1 MKVQRTLPPSAAP
14 IEWQDLLEGLLGLVH
29 SEAVVERLQDD
40 FRQHF
45 GVKHVWFVSSGKAA
59 LSLILSAL
67 HGLSGRNKVVLPGY
81 TCFSVP
87 SAVVRARLSVAL
99 CDVDPVSLDFDFGK
113 LSTVADSSAL
123 CVLATHLLGIGVD
136 VPRVVELCRQQG
148 IFVVEDVAQAFGG
161 EREGVPFGVLGDV
174 SFLSFGRGK
183 NITCGSGGAILTND
197 ERIGEALAREYALLP
212 QVSLIDMLKN
222 WLEVAVTKV
231 LINPALYWLPAG
243 LPFLKLGETKFY
255 TDFPITRLDPIRAGL
270 LRRWKRRL
278 ANSTTSRVMHSEQML
293 RSLARSNVQTI
304 KPSDQGQSVY
314 LRLPVLMRSK
324 QEKDAVCR
332 ASADQGL
339 GISPLY
345 PSSLQQIVEL
355 RDTLSC
361 QDVPQSTLIAERLV
375 TLPTHELLSASDI
388 VRISSAIHAAQR
400 VGGAA
405 TLPPHDFTSGQPQ
418 ASALPRI
425 T

>member
-14 IEWQDLLEGLLGLVH
+14 IEWQDLLQGLLGLVRPK
-29 SEAVVERLQDD
+29 VTVERLQDE

-59 LSLILSAL
+59 LSLILRAL
-67 HGLSGRNKVVLPGY
+67 HSLSGRSKVVLPGY

-87 SAVVRARLSVAL
+87 SAVVRARMSVAL
-99 CDVDPVSLDFDFGK
+99 CDLDPLSLEFDFAQFSK
-113 LSTVADSSAL
+113 VSDSS
-123 CVLATHLLGIGVD
+123 VLSVVVTHLLGIGVD
-136 VPRVVELCRQQG
+136 VSRIVDLCRQRG

-161 EREGVPFGVLGDV
+161 ECNGVPFGAMGDV

-197 ERIGEALAREYALLP
+197 DRIGKALAREYAQLP
-212 QVSLIDMLKN
+212 EVSLVDMLRN
-222 WLEVAVTKV
+222 WLEVALTKV
-231 LINPALYWLPAG
+231 LINPSLYWLPVG

-255 TDFPITRLDPIRAGL
+255 TDFPVARLDPIRAGL

-278 ANSTTSRVMHSEQML
+278 ANSTASRVGHSEQML
-293 RSLARSNVQTI
+293 RSLALSKVQTI
-304 KPSDQGQSVY
+304 KPSGRAQSVY

-332 ASADQGL
+332 TSADQGL

-345 PSSLQQIVEL
+345 PSSLQYIAEL
-355 RDTLSC
+355 RDTLSS
-361 QDVPQSTLIAERLV
+361 QNVPQSTMIAERLV
-375 TLPTHELLSASDI
+375 TLPTHELVSDSDL
-388 VRISSAIHAAQR
+388 VRICSVIQAAQR
-400 VGGAA
+400 VDGAA
-405 TLPPHDFTSGQPQ
+405 TIRRPDIPNGRRHAPE
-418 ASALPRI
+418 LPRNI
-425 T
+425 

>member
-1 MKVQRTLPPSAAP
+1 MKAQRTLPPSAAP
-14 IEWQDLLEGLLGLVH
+14 IEWRDLIQGLMGLVH
-29 SEAVVERLQDD
+29 PHETVGQLQAE
-40 FRQHF
+40 FRQYF

-59 LSLILSAL
+59 LSLIFRAL
-67 HGLSGRNKVVLPGY
+67 HSLSGRSKVVLPGY

-99 CDVDPVSLDFDFGK
+99 CDVDPLSLDFDFAQ
-113 LSTVADSSAL
+113 LSQVADSNVL

-136 VPRVVELCRQQG
+136 VPRVVELCRQRG

-161 EREGVPFGVLGDV
+161 ERDGVPFGAMGDV

-197 ERIGEALAREYALLP
+197 DRIGEVLAREYALLP
-212 QVSLIDMLKN
+212 EMSLADMLKN

-231 LINPALYWLPAG
+231 LLNPSLYWLPAG

-278 ANSTTSRVMHSEQML
+278 ANSTTSRVAHSEQIL
-293 RSLARSNVQTI
+293 RSLTLSNVQTI
-304 KPSDQGQSVY
+304 KPSGRGQSVY
-314 LRLPVLMRSK
+314 LRLPVLMRSR

-332 ASADQGL
+332 TSAEQGL

-345 PSSLQQIVEL
+345 PSSLQYITKL
-355 RDTLSC
+355 RDTLSS
-361 QDVPQSTLIAERLV
+361 QDVPQSTMIAERLV
-375 TLPTHELLSASDI
+375 TLPTHELVSDSDV
-388 VRISSAIHAAQR
+388 VRISTVIQAAQR
-400 VGGAA
+400 VDDAA
-405 TLPPHDFTSGQPQ
+405 TIRRPDITRGQRHAPE
-418 ASALPRI
+418 LPRI
-425 T
+425 I

>member
-29 SEAVVERLQDD
+29 SEAAVERLQDD

-123 CVLATHLLGIGVD
+123 CVLVTHLLGIGVD
-136 VPRVVELCRQQG
+136 VPRVVDLCRQRG

-161 EREGVPFGVLGDV
+161 ERAGVPFGSMGNV

-183 NITCGSGGAILTND
+183 NITCGSGGAILTNED
-197 ERIGEALAREYALLP
+197 RIGEALAREYALLP

-243 LPFLKLGETKFY
+243 LPFLKLGETNFY
-255 TDFPITRLDPIRAGL
+255 TDFPIVRLDPIRAGL

-304 KPSDQGQSVY
+304 KPSGQGQSVY

-355 RDTLSC
+355 RDTLSS

-375 TLPTHELLSASDI
+375 TLPTHELVSGDDI
-388 VRISSAIHAAQR
+388 DRISSAIQAAQR

-405 TLPPHDFTSGQPQ
+405 TVPPQDFTSGQPQ
-418 ASALPRI
+418 APALPRI

>member
-1 MKVQRTLPPSAAP
+1 MKAQRTVPPSAAP
-14 IEWQDLLEGLLGLVH
+14 MEWRDLIQGLMGLVH
-29 SEAVVERLQDD
+29 PQATVGRLQVE
-40 FRQHF
+40 FRQYF

-59 LSLILSAL
+59 LSLILQAL
-67 HGLSGRNKVVLPGY
+67 HDLSGREKVVLPGY

-99 CDVDPVSLDFDFGK
+99 CDVDPLSLDFDFVQ
-113 LSTVADSSAL
+113 LSQVADSNAL

-136 VPRVVELCRQQG
+136 VPKVVELCRQRG

-161 EREGVPFGVLGDV
+161 ERDGVPFGAMGDV

-197 ERIGEALAREYALLP
+197 DRIAEVLAREYALLP
-212 QVSLIDMLKN
+212 EMPLADMLKN

-231 LINPALYWLPAG
+231 LLNPSLYWLPAG

-278 ANSTTSRVMHSEQML
+278 ADSTRHRVAHSEHMQT
-293 RSLARSNVQTI
+293 SLALANVQTI
-304 KPSDQGQSVY
+304 KPSRRGQSVY

-324 QEKDAVCR
+324 QQKEAVCR
-332 ASADQGL
+332 MSAEQGL
-339 GISPLY
+339 GISSMY
-345 PSSLQQIVEL
+345 PSSLQDIAEL
-355 RDTLSC
+355 RDTLSS
-361 QDVPQSTLIAERLV
+361 QRVPKASMIAERLV
-375 TLPTHELLSASDI
+375 TLPTHELVSDSDL
-388 VRISSAIHAAQR
+388 VRICSVIQAAQR
-400 VGGAA
+400 VDGAA
-405 TLPPHDFTSGQPQ
+405 TIRRPDITNGQRHAPE
-418 ASALPRI
+418 LPRNI
-425 T
+425 

>member
-1 MKVQRTLPPSAAP
+1 MKAQRTVPPSAAP
-14 IEWQDLLEGLLGLVH
+14 MEWRDLIQGLMGLVH
-29 SEAVVERLQDD
+29 PQATVGRLQVE
-40 FRQHF
+40 FRQYF

-59 LSLILSAL
+59 LSLILQAL
-67 HGLSGRNKVVLPGY
+67 HDLSGREKVVLPGY

-99 CDVDPVSLDFDFGK
+99 CDVDPLSLDFDFVQ
-113 LSTVADSSAL
+113 LSQVADSNAL

-136 VPRVVELCRQQG
+136 VPKVVELCRQRG

-161 EREGVPFGVLGDV
+161 ERDGVPFGAMGDV

-197 ERIGEALAREYALLP
+197 DRIGEVLAREYALLP
-212 QVSLIDMLKN
+212 EVSLADMLKN

-231 LINPALYWLPAG
+231 LLNPSLYWLPAG

-278 ANSTTSRVMHSEQML
+278 ADSTRHRVAHSEHMQT
-293 RSLARSNVQTI
+293 SLALANVQTI
-304 KPSDQGQSVY
+304 KPSRRGQSVY

-324 QEKDAVCR
+324 QQKEAVCR
-332 ASADQGL
+332 MSAEQGL
-339 GISPLY
+339 GISSMY
-345 PSSLQQIVEL
+345 PSSLQDIAEL
-355 RDTLSC
+355 RDTLSS
-361 QDVPQSTLIAERLV
+361 QRVPKASMIAERLV
-375 TLPTHELLSASDI
+375 TLPTHELVSDSDL
-388 VRISSAIHAAQR
+388 VRICSVIQAAQR
-400 VGGAA
+400 VDGAA
-405 TLPPHDFTSGQPQ
+405 TIRRPDITNGQRHAPE
-418 ASALPRI
+418 LPRNI
-425 T
+425 

>member
-1 MKVQRTLPPSAAP
+1 MKAQRTLPPSAAP
-14 IEWQDLLEGLLGLVH
+14 IEWRDLLQGLLGLARPH
-29 SEAVVERLQDD
+29 AALERLQEE

-59 LSLILSAL
+59 LSLIFRAL
-67 HGLSGRNKVVLPGY
+67 HSLSGRSKVVLPGY

-99 CDVDPVSLDFDFGK
+99 CDVDPLSLDFDFAQ
-113 LSTVADSSAL
+113 LSQVADSNVL

-136 VPRVVELCRQQG
+136 VPRVVELCRQRG

-161 EREGVPFGVLGDV
+161 ECNGVPFGAMGDV

-197 ERIGEALAREYALLP
+197 DRIGEALAREYAQLP
-212 QVSLIDMLKN
+212 EISLVAMLRN
-222 WLEVAVTKV
+222 WLEVALTKV
-231 LINPALYWLPAG
+231 LINPSLYWLPAG

-278 ANSTTSRVMHSEQML
+278 ANSTTSRVAHSEQIL
-293 RSLARSNVQTI
+293 RSLALSKVQTI
-304 KPSDQGQSVY
+304 KPSGRAQSVY

-332 ASADQGL
+332 ISVDHGL

-345 PSSLQQIVEL
+345 PSSLQHITEL
-355 RDTLSC
+355 RDTLSS
-361 QDVPQSTLIAERLV
+361 QDVPQSTMIAERLI
-375 TLPTHELLSASDI
+375 TLPTHELVSASDV
-388 VRISSAIHAAQR
+388 VRIFSVIQAAQR
-400 VGGAA
+400 VDGAA
-405 TLPPHDFTSGQPQ
+405 TIPPPDIPTRQRHAPE
-418 ASALPRI
+418 LPRI
-425 T
+425 I